1 MPRYPK
7 QPLEEKLA
15 WMRERQRAKEEEAR
29 RKEEDELMTRLMQ
42 LSVAKADQVREWM
55 RLNEEQRDRKLAELR
70 PPKYTASCGP
80 GRPRMLR
87 VDEVA
92 VILSVSVSTVQR
104 WFKDRAVI
112 VHPGP
117 RKTTML
123 ISQQALDDWFAEH
136 QPPKK
141 KSG

>member
-7 QPLEEKLA
+7 QPLEQKLA

-29 RKEEDELMTRLMQ
+29 LKQEAEMKAQLMERAARLHE
-42 LSVAKADQVREWM
+42 SNGAGQVE
-55 RLNEEQRDRKLAELR
+55 R
-70 PPKYTASCGP
+70 PSLPS
-80 GRPRMLR
+80 RRMLR

-92 VILSVSVSTVQR
+92 KTLRVSVTTVRR
-104 WFKDRAVI
+104 WFRHCAVI

-123 ISQQALDDWFAEH
+123 ISEQILDDWIAEH
-136 QPPKK
+136 TAKRRR
-141 KSG
+141 